1 MKRIVAATL
10 VGAAA
15 LTLAACSTPA
25 EENSP
30 TPTATAS
37 APVTQVTLDVYA
49 AASLTDVFTQLA
61 TEFEADNPGVKVTFN
76 FAGSSD
82 LAAQINELAP
92 ADVFAS
98 ANEKQMEVAS
108 EHIVGE
114 SQIFTQN
121 MLTIAVEEGNPM
133 NIASL
138 ADLTNK
144 DIVTVICAEQVPCG
158 SAALKLFE
166 AEGIDVSPASEEAN
180 VTDVLGK
187 VAEGQADAGLVYV
200 TDINR
205 ATGVQGVAIEG
216 AAAAINK
223 YPIAVMDTGDA
234 ADAAAKFIEFV
245 QSAHGQEVLAAAGF
259 LPAS

>member
-1 MKRIVAATL
+1 MKRILAATL

-92 ADVFAS
+92 ADFFAS

-166 AEGIDVSPASEEAN
+166 AEGIDVSPASE
-180 VTDVLGK
+180 
-187 VAEGQADAGLVYV
+187 
-200 TDINR
+200 
-205 ATGVQGVAIEG
+205 
-216 AAAAINK
+216 
-223 YPIAVMDTGDA
+223 
-234 ADAAAKFIEFV
+234 
-245 QSAHGQEVLAAAGF
+245 
-259 LPAS
+259 

>member
-1 MKRIVAATL
+1 
-10 VGAAA
+10 
-15 LTLAACSTPA
+15 
-25 EENSP
+25 
-30 TPTATAS
+30 
-37 APVTQVTLDVYA
+37 
-49 AASLTDVFTQLA
+49 
-61 TEFEADNPGVKVTFN
+61 VKVTFN

-121 MLTIAVEEGNPM
+121 MLTIAVEEGNPK

-205 ATGVQGVAIEG
+205 ATGVQGVTIEG

-223 YPIAVMDTGDA
+223 YPIAVMDTGAA
-234 ADAAAKFIEFV
+234 ADAAAKFIEFD